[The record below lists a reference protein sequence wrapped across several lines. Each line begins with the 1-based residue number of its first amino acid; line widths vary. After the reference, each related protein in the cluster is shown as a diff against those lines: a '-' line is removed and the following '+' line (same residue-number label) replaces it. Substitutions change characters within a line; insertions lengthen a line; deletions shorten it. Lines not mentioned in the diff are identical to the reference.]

1 MTPER
6 WRQVEAVFNEA
17 LDRPLDEHEPFL
29 ITRCGQDLELLAEVK
44 SLLAQ
49 AADATEFLEEP
60 AVKVKDALSAAEDAH
75 DRPLESMVGESVG
88 RYRVVR
94 LIASGGMGVV
104 YEAQQEHPRRTVA
117 LKLIR
122 PGLASNSVV
131 RRFEQEAQVLAILQH
146 PGIAQVYEAGVAE
159 TRFGRQP
166 FFAMEY
172 VAGEAL
178 TAHARRHGLSTRA
191 KLELIA
197 RVCDALQHAHHK
209 GVIHRDLKPSNIL
222 VVEDDAS
229 TAGGTR
235 GGTGTSLMRGGQP
248 KILDFGVARATSRDA
263 GVSTLGTHAGQ
274 LVGTISYMSPEQ
286 LAGDPDAVDT
296 RSDVYSL
303 GVVLYELLTGT
314 LPHDVQGKA
323 LAEAARI
330 VAEMPP
336 KAMTGVTRVDHADV
350 STIVSTAMERDKS
363 RRYQSAADLAA
374 DIRRYLGDQPIVARP
389 ASALYQFRKF
399 AQRNRALVGAAA
411 LLLVTLLGGL
421 IVSST
426 LYFRASRAETD
437 AKLATTDALAAAK
450 KASDTA
456 ADLKKQRDSLEKI
469 NSFFLQTTLEAAMPQ
484 RKGPSVTVVDAI
496 ALSAGSIGEVFKNE
510 PEREA
515 QVRHYIGNIL
525 QEAGRYKEAEPHLR
539 RAAAL
544 WREHPP
550 TEEPDK
556 KWVHQI
562 DTDDW
567 LVRVLRR
574 EGKARESLDLASK
587 NLEFVLAN
595 RPVRSPL
602 CAIYLSEVMVDLGR
616 FDEAISI
623 LRGELATQI
632 AAGGPDY
639 FLFRTMKSLAQSLG
653 AGERYEEVR
662 ELVDQFQSLGTRR
675 DRLND
680 AMSPMRWKLSEW
692 ELYDGAG
699 MFREAAQAAREAAAT
714 PVPGDLESRAGLDYA
729 RAICAEALLKT
740 SERTDAEESLA
751 LARRVLQ
758 FRVESKVYTKL
769 YVLLANEMIA
779 RALISL
785 EKWDELAAMRDDLM
799 VHAMNAQRDEP
810 YELITG
816 WYYAA
821 MSYAA
826 EGNHSAALNA
836 FGNQL
841 ELRRRACVPGS
852 PAHVDGVRWA
862 MKIAHKAGDDA
873 AGYGMGELLAV
884 EDRFGKDHAECGP
897 LAGLVGRTCMELG
910 LKERAAEIFET
921 ALPLV
926 RASFGAVHQKT
937 LTVVRD
943 AAACF
948 AACGKADR
956 ARSVLSEALE
966 AVEKELGPSHVWAK
980 KLREEFEAV
989 GARGEEETGHQ
1000 ARGTTKE
1007 SGEAMGS
1014 QLGKEPPMQSGK
1026 GPE

>member
-6 WRQVEAVFNEA
+6 WREVEAVFNEA
-17 LDRPLDEHEPFL
+17 LDRPLEERESFL
-29 ITRCGQDLELLAEVK
+29 ITRCGRDLALLAEVR

-60 AVKVKDALSAAEDAH
+60 AVKVKDALSAAEAAH
-75 DRPLESMVGESVG
+75 DRPLKSMVGESVG
-88 RYRVVR
+88 RYGVVR

-104 YEAQQEHPRRTVA
+104 YEAQQEHPRRAVA

-122 PGLASNSVV
+122 PGLASSSVV

-222 VVEDDAS
+222 VVDDDAS

-263 GVSTLGTHAGQ
+263 GVSTLGTQAGQ

-303 GVVLYELLTGT
+303 GVVLYELLTGA

-330 VAEMPP
+330 VAETPP
-336 KAMTGVTRVDHADV
+336 RAMTGVTRVDHADV

-363 RRYQSAADLAA
+363 RRYQSAADFAA
-374 DIRRYLGDQPIVARP
+374 DIRRYLSDQPIVARP

-399 AQRNRALVGAAA
+399 AQRNRALVGAAG
-411 LLLVTLLGGL
+411 LLLVTLIGGL
-421 IVSST
+421 VVSST
-426 LYFRASRAETD
+426 LYFRASRAETS
-437 AKLATTDALAAAK
+437 AKLATNDALAAAK

-456 ADLKKQRDSLEKI
+456 ADLKKQRDALEAI
-469 NSFFLQTTLEAAMPQ
+469 NGFFLQTTLEAAMP
-484 RKGPSVTVVDAI
+484 RRMGPSVTVVDAI
-496 ALSAGSIGEVFKNE
+496 MESAGSIGEVFRDE

-525 QEAGRYKEAEPHLR
+525 QEAGRYREAEPHLR
-539 RAAAL
+539 RAATL

-550 TEEPDK
+550 TEAPDM

-567 LVRVLRR
+567 LMRVLRR
-574 EGKARESLDLASK
+574 LGRARESLEVAGG
-587 NLEFVLAN
+587 NLEFARAY
-595 RPVRSPL
+595 RPVRSAL

-616 FDEAISI
+616 FDEGVAL
-623 LRGELATQI
+623 LRGELAAQV
-632 AAGGPDY
+632 ASSGPDHY
-639 FLFRTMKSLAQSLG
+639 LFGTFKALARALAAAERFDEVRALVDEFRSLG
-653 AGERYEEVR
+653 V
-662 ELVDQFQSLGTRR
+662 RR
-675 DRLND
+675 DKRND

-692 ELYDGAG
+692 ELFDGAG
-699 MFREAAQAAREAAAT
+699 MYEDAARAAREAVAT

-729 RAICAEALLKT
+729 RGICAEALLKT
-740 SERTDAEESLA
+740 GAAADAQESLR
-751 LARRVLQ
+751 LARLVLQ
-758 FRVESKVYTKL
+758 FRVESGAYTKL
-769 YVLLANEMIA
+769 YVLLAHEMIA
-779 RALISL
+779 RALINL
-785 EKWDELAAMRDDLM
+785 ENWDELSSVRENLTRQ
-799 VHAMNAQRDEP
+799 AMNVQREEP
-810 YELITG
+810 YELVTG

-821 MSYAA
+821 MSHAA
-826 EGNHSAALNA
+826 DGNRSAALNT
-836 FGNQL
+836 FGNEL

-852 PAHVDGVRWA
+852 TPHADGVAWA
-862 MKIAHKAGDDA
+862 MRIAHKAGDDPLA
-873 AGYGMGELLAV
+873 YGMGELLAV
-884 EDRFGKDHAECGP
+884 QDRFGKDHAECGG
-897 LAGLVGRTCMELG
+897 LAALVGRTCMELG
-910 LKERAAEIFET
+910 LKEHAAGAYET
-921 ALPLV
+921 ALPLMQ
-926 RASFGAVHQKT
+926 ASFGLVHQKSVA
-937 LTVVRD
+937 LALD

-948 AACGKADR
+948 AACGRTER
-956 ARSVLSEALE
+956 AGAVLGATLD
-966 AVEKELGPSHVWAK
+966 AVELELGSSHVWAR
-980 KLREEFEAV
+980 KLRAELEEIE
-989 GARGEEETGHQ
+989 
-1000 ARGTTKE
+1000 
-1007 SGEAMGS
+1007 
-1014 QLGKEPPMQSGK
+1014 
-1026 GPE
+1026 